1 MIATAPGGRECS
13 RYLHNNIYTNI
24 FTTIHTI
31 VLSVHITQYTEA
43 GVS

>member
-13 RYLHNNIYTNI
+13 RYLHNNIYTI
-24 FTTIHTI
+24 IHTI
-31 VLSVHITQYTEA
+31 VVSVHNTEA